1 MDVCIG
7 DEEFKVMDFNKE
19 LAYVMGYMMTI
30 LLKEYNIS
38 DIEGDDIKK
47 KVIEIMRKMME
58 LHIELKSPED
68 IKNKLFSEKDLF
80 LDVSNQLYDEYLKT
94 FNQL

>member
-47 KVIEIMRKMME
+47 KVVEIMRKMME